1 MPGFISGKIPNIT
14 VRQLV
19 INKINT
25 LSNFA
30 FWCEQDDFVKYFDI
44 SQMIDM
50 GMPLSRKQ
58 AESINRFLGSD
69 PLTNEKLKEVVL
81 RNGEK
86 YQPY

>member
-1 MPGFISGKIPNIT
+1 MQGFVGGKIPDIT
-14 VRQLV
+14 ARQLV

-30 FWCEQDDFVKYFDI
+30 FWVEQNDFVKYLDI
-44 SQMIDM
+44 SEMIDT
-50 GMPLSRKQ
+50 GKRLTQRQ

-69 PLTNEKLKEVVL
+69 PLAYEKLKEVVL